1 MNQQHE
7 RICKLEDQ
15 KYDLELFVKR
25 KDFEVL
31 HNGCNNNFKM
41 LSVLL
46 LLLYLHAAAAMQ
58 LKISQQQFCSF
69 SIFQLF
75 FVSILI
81 ELLSTTLLTLMI
93 FRSSFHTLSLSLCD
107 IFYTVIRPFFNYYI
121 YLIIGL
127 MLYNVRPFH
136 ASQIIL
142 YLSI

>member
-75 FVSILI
+75 FPIFI
-81 ELLSTTLLTLMI
+81 ELLSTTLLTLDL
-93 FRSSFHTLSLSLCD
+93 SEQLSHSVTVTL
-107 IFYTVIRPFFNYYI
+107 
-121 YLIIGL
+121 
-127 MLYNVRPFH
+127 
-136 ASQIIL
+136 
-142 YLSI
+142 